1 MDLSDYARNVLF
13 CNGKMLGINKFL
25 HKSTMYTD
33 TNHNGLHTGTDIS
46 EITKSG
52 FVWFCKK
59 APQMG
64 SKRICFVRCIYW
76 LLVKIRN
83 VYCSKVKV
91 RATKKV
97 ALSVCKPLYSTEHHM
112 HIENCFRV
120 IPRQIN
126 HGCSQN
132 PLRFF

>member
-46 EITKSG
+46 EITESG

-59 APQMG
+59 APQFYNV
-64 SKRICFVRCIYW
+64 CVRCGPFYPLGTVGTVPMIYIFCKGYVIKQLEIEKNNN
-76 LLVKIRN
+76 LLFDQK
-83 VYCSKVKV
+83 
-91 RATKKV
+91 
-97 ALSVCKPLYSTEHHM
+97 
-112 HIENCFRV
+112 IENGKTE
-120 IPRQIN
+120 IQI
-126 HGCSQN
+126 
-132 PLRFF
+132 